1 MNTNT
6 DTPYTRSA
14 YRSDSHEPMPLPKRH
29 AHLNRNG
36 LFDTQIAFGNYAGLD
51 PAMEI
56 TLQLECEEHRVYQQQ
71 EERGEKQEVYCDA
84 RRWRFQNSSKIPHI
98 LFVSQIMCFFFIWA
112 AWGAGVTPY
121 LEPEPTSTS
130 IVFSVFNGLIIAAL
144 MLISTTLYMT
154 EKKEVHYLQLSGLL
168 ICATIVLWLKGTLW

>member
-1 MNTNT
+1 MNTYAN
-6 DTPYTRSA
+6 SA
-14 YRSDSHEPMPLPKRH
+14 YRSDSHEPMPPPTRYV
-29 AHLNRNG
+29 HLNRNG

-56 TLQLECEEHRVYQQQ
+56 TLQLECEEHRVYLRQ

-84 RRWRFQNSSKIPHI
+84 RRWRFQNSSKTPHI

-112 AWGAGVTPY
+112 AWGTGVFGSIK
-121 LEPEPTSTS
+121 LELGYKTIGTETG
-130 IVFSVFNGLIIAAL
+130 ILIIFTSVAL
-144 MLISTTLYMT
+144 MMASLILYMT